1 MKEILRISI
10 NTGDVLE
17 SIFDALQ
24 NGDEIFE
31 QLIAD
36 IDLNGINTEI
46 KEQVIQEL
54 ADKLTS
60 IGDSIIVLRHE

>member
-10 NTGDVLE
+10 NTGNVIE

>member
-1 MKEILRISI
+1 MKDIVKFSI
-10 NTGDVLE
+10 KLYQVIDDRYDIINNHREL
-17 SIFDALQ
+17 
-24 NGDEIFE
+24 NE
-31 QLIAD
+31 QICAD
-36 IDLNGINTEI
+36 LYFGGINAEI

>member
-10 NTGDVLE
+10 NTGDVVE

-60 IGDSIIVLRHE
+60 IGDSIIVLRHD